1 MLNDVS
7 VESFIGIR
15 GFSTHQ
21 ILGMGGIIK
30 QKPADFIV
38 REIVPN
44 GPIYDGS
51 EIGEDIGGM
60 YVHCILWKSGLD
72 TFSAIKKICDKL
84 KIEEED
90 IGYAGLK
97 DAYAETYQRIS
108 IWNVNIKKVEAANI
122 PQIRLFHPIK
132 RKFAIKIGDLLG
144 NSFEIIIRNI
154 QNEWGIKTWRNFE
167 YHLESNGLLNFYA
180 PQRFGSKRPIL
191 HFIGKSLLQEKYSE
205 AINMYLGV
213 TSPLE
218 HEYITQL
225 RLQYQETHSFNHLRL
240 KFPKSYS
247 IERILLRGLDRH
259 RTAKSIIL
267 SLPKTFLRLAIS
279 AYQSFIFNKVL
290 SHLNEDKIPL
300 NEDILIPL
308 PGYQSIKEEVNELI
322 WNRLLESLN
331 VEKLDFKSFY
341 HPHPNLRSKGSLRKA
356 IMFPLCFKHNKVKDS
371 SSTLKIS
378 FSLPK
383 GSYATVVTR
392 ELTKTETNLPTLKSR
407 VIL

>member
-1 MLNDVS
+1 MFNDAS
-7 VESFIGIR
+7 VESFIGIQ

-21 ILGMGGIIK
+21 IVGMGGVIK

-60 YVHCILWKSGLD
+60 YVHCALWKSGLD
-72 TFSAIKKICDKL
+72 TLSAIKKLSDKL

-97 DAYAETYQRIS
+97 DAFAETYQRIS
-108 IWNVNIKKVEAANI
+108 IWNVNVKNVKAVNI

-132 RKFAIKIGDLLG
+132 QKFAIRIGDLIG

-154 QNEWGIKTWRNFE
+154 QNEWSIKTWRDFE
-167 YHLESNGLLNFYA
+167 NHLESNGLLNFFA

-191 HFIGKSLLQEKYSE
+191 HFFGKYLLQEKYSE
-205 AINMYLGV
+205 AIDMYLGQI
-213 TSPLE
+213 SPLE
-218 HEYITQL
+218 HNYITQL
-225 RLQYQETHSFNHLRL
+225 RLQYQETNSFNHLRL
-240 KFPKSYS
+240 KFPKSYI
-247 IERILLRGLDRH
+247 IERILLRGLERH

-267 SLPKTFLRLAIS
+267 NLPKTFPRLAIS
-279 AYQSFIFNKVL
+279 ACQSFIFNKVL
-290 SHLNEDKIPL
+290 SRLNKDKIPL
-300 NEDILIPL
+300 NENILIPL
-308 PGYQSIKEEVNELI
+308 PGYQSIKEEVNEII

-331 VEKLDFKSFY
+331 SEKLDFKSFN

-356 IMFPLCFKHNKVKDS
+356 IMFPLCFKHSKMKDS
-371 SSTLKIS
+371 QSTLKVS

-392 ELTKTETNLPTLKSR
+392 ELTKTEINLHTL
-407 VIL
+407 